1 MTTKLQNWRTLCEA
15 ASNEGDSQRLRAIIA
30 KLLETLDGDDLS
42 PRSADKDLSR
52 NVVFPTVEP

>member
-1 MTTKLQNWRTLCEA
+1 MITKLQNWRTLCEA

-42 PRSADKDLSR
+42 PRSAKDLSR